1 MSIRKGMF
9 MNKFSKLFVSVS
21 VGVLLGQAVL
31 PTTIVIAETINTS
44 VKDKVIYSDDSV
56 VLRLKEDSSVQKI
69 VEEVSKI
76 DGTIRLLT
84 LNKNDQKVT
93 ISSSEGEVSYT
104 SQELTDIGNR
114 ELGRGYGF
122 RSANYAG
129 FGSIGYN
136 YTWGNYYLKIT
147 SNGSVREK
155 NVKRKYSNAGYLD
168 AFKDAVDDIKGAEWG
183 IVGSLGFTA
192 LGALLTG
199 GIGALS
205 LLTSSSALIAAGKRI
220 IDLTDRAHGY
230 FWNV

>member
-1 MSIRKGMF
+1 
-9 MNKFSKLFVSVS
+9 MNKFSKLFVLIS

-44 VKDKVIYSDDSV
+44 VQDKVIYSDDSV
-56 VLRLKEDSSVQKI
+56 VLKLKEDSSIQKI
-69 VEEVSKI
+69 IEEVSKI
-76 DGTIRLLT
+76 DGTIRLFT
-84 LNKNDQKVT
+84 LNKNEQKVT

-122 RSANYAG
+122 RTSNYAG
-129 FGSIGYN
+129 LGSIGYN

-147 SNGSVREK
+147 SNGSAHEK
-155 NVKRKYSNAGYLD
+155 NVKRNSSNAGYLD
-168 AFKDAVDDIKGAEWG
+168 AFKDAVDDIKNTQWG

-192 LGALLTG
+192 VGALFTG
-199 GIGALS
+199 GIAAFS
-205 LLTSSSALIAAGKRI
+205 LLTSSASLIAEGKKI
-220 IDLTDRAHGY
+220 IDLTDRAHRY

>member
-1 MSIRKGMF
+1 
-9 MNKFSKLFVSVS
+9 MNKFSKLFVSIS

-44 VKDKVIYSDDSV
+44 VQDKVIYSDDSV
-56 VLRLKEDSSVQKI
+56 VLKLKEDSSIQKI
-69 VEEVSKI
+69 IEEVSKI
-76 DGTIRLLT
+76 DGTIRLFT
-84 LNKNDQKVT
+84 LNKNEQKVT

-122 RSANYAG
+122 RASNYAG
-129 FGSIGYN
+129 LGSIGYN

-147 SNGSVREK
+147 SNGSAHEK
-155 NVKRKYSNAGYLD
+155 NVKRNSSNAGYLD
-168 AFKDAVDDIKGAEWG
+168 AFKDAVDDIKNTQWS

-192 LGALLTG
+192 VGALFTG
-199 GIGALS
+199 GIAAFS
-205 LLTSSSALIAAGKRI
+205 LLTSSASLIAEGKKI
-220 IDLTDRAHGY
+220 IDLTDRAHRY